1 MKSLLHRLKPYL
13 RWFILGATLFF
24 LLQTLYQHWSE
35 VSQMR
40 LRPRG
45 GGWLLASLGV
55 TLLAHTWSG
64 WVWGWILRE
73 FNQPVSQSWA
83 TRVFLKTNIA
93 KYLPGNIWH
102 FYGRIREGQKA
113 DLSGVAVTASV
124 LLEPLLMAAAT
135 LPVVFF
141 AVGESR
147 GWLGGLAL
155 VAVCVGIHPRLLNP
169 VLERVAQMKLKGNS
183 LPETDTA
190 TEDVPPATKEF
201 RIRRYPLRPLFGEL
215 LFVGLRTSGFLLV
228 WLAIAPIS
236 LADLPLLFGGFSFAW
251 LLGLVV
257 PGAPGG
263 VGVLEATAVSV
274 LGTRFPMGTVLAAVT
289 VYRLMSVSAEAAG
302 AGIAIL
308 WENSCRTS
316 RVE

>member
-1 MKSLLHRLKPYL
+1 MTSLLRRLKPYL

-35 VSQMR
+35 VSQIR
-40 LRPRG
+40 LRPQAG
-45 GGWLLASLGV
+45 VWLLAALAV

-73 FNQPVSQSWA
+73 FNQPVSQAWA

-113 DLSGVAVTASV
+113 ELSGVAVTASV
-124 LLEPLLMAAAT
+124 LLEPLLMAAAS
-135 LPVVFF
+135 LPVVLF

-155 VAVCVGIHPRLLNP
+155 VAVCLGIHPRLLNP
-169 VLERVAQMKLKGNS
+169 VLERVAQMKLKGKS
-183 LPETDTA
+183 LPKDDSTDSTA
-190 TEDVPPATKEF
+190 DESPPPPKEF
-201 RIRRYPLRPLFGEL
+201 RIRRYPLRPLLGEF

-236 LADLPLLFGGFSFAW
+236 PSDLPLLFGGFSFAW

-289 VYRLMSVSAEAAG
+289 VYRLMSVLAEAGG
-302 AGIAIL
+302 AGMAVI
-308 WENSCRTS
+308 WETRIQD
-316 RVE
+316 

>member
-1 MKSLLHRLKPYL
+1 MKSLLRRLKPYL

-35 VSQMR
+35 VSQIR
-40 LRPRG
+40 LRPQG
-45 GGWLLASLGV
+45 GGWLVASLGL

-113 DLSGVAVTASV
+113 ELSGVAVTASV

-135 LPVVFF
+135 LPVVLF

-155 VAVCVGIHPRLLNP
+155 VAVCVGIHPRFLNP
-169 VLERVAQMKLKGNS
+169 ILEWVAQLKLKGKS
-183 LPETDTA
+183 LPNGDSTSDES
-190 TEDVPPATKEF
+190 PPSKEF
-201 RIRRYPLRPLFGEL
+201 RIRRYPLRPLMGEF

-236 LADLPLLFGGFSFAW
+236 LLDLPLLFGGFSFAW

-289 VYRLMSVSAEAAG
+289 VYRLMSVIAEAAG
-302 AGIAIL
+302 AAIALL
-308 WENSCRTS
+308 WENRSGRS
-316 RVE
+316 